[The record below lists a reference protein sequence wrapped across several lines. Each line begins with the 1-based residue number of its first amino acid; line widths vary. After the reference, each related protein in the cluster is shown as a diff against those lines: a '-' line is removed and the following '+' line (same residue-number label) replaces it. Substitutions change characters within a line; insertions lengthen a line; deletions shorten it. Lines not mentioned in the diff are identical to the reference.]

1 MATRRGRALL
11 LFGHFKLWKG
21 CLVRGK
27 VGAVLAF
34 LGGFLVVLGVLAQVY
49 APGQLMKTPLDV
61 DSTTRLSGTA
71 EISGASTPVKATSIT
86 HSDSEKS
93 DDDIVVF
100 QNSSCLVKDEG
111 DVGNC
116 VSADDP
122 QKRLL
127 SASVDDF
134 ATDRVTAEAVN
145 DPAYLPADAAPH
157 EGLVNKWPFEAE
169 KKTYPYWN
177 GTVGSAV
184 DAVYDRSETVG
195 GVETYVYRVE
205 SSDVP
210 IEIADGVSGLYA
222 DSTEIYIEPLTGSI
236 VHQVQHQ
243 ERTLDDGSPVLVLDL
258 AFTDEQ
264 VAANGEDAK
273 SNRDSLNLVTKTAPL
288 IGYAAGIPLLLAGIA
303 LMVLNRRKTEPSKHV
318 DLKKDKAPVSS

>member
-1 MATRRGRALL
+1 
-11 LFGHFKLWKG
+11 
-21 CLVRGK
+21 V
-27 VGAVLAF
+27 
-34 LGGFLVVLGVLAQVY
+34 GGFLVVLAVLAQVY
-49 APGQLMKTPLDV
+49 APGRLMKTPLDV

-71 EISGASTPVKATSIT
+71 EISGESTPVKATSIT
-86 HSDSEKS
+86 HSDTDKS
-93 DDDIVVF
+93 DDDIIVF

-111 DVGNC
+111 DVGDC

-127 SASVDDF
+127 SASVSDF
-134 ATDRVTAEAVN
+134 ATDRVTAMSVN
-145 DPAYLPADAAPH
+145 DPDYLPADAAPQ

-184 DAVYDRSETVG
+184 DAVYDRTETVG

-210 IEIADGVSGLYA
+210 IEIAAGVPGLYA
-222 DSTEIYIEPLTGSI
+222 DRTEIYIEPLTGAI

-243 ERTLDDGSPVLVLDL
+243 ERTLEDGSPVLVLDL
-258 AFTDEQ
+258 SFTDEQ
-264 VAANGEDAK
+264 VAANGEDTK
-273 SNRDSLNLVTKTAPL
+273 SKRDLLNLATKTVPL
-288 IGYAAGIPLLLAGIA
+288 VGYAAGIPLLIAGIA
-303 LMVLNRRKTEPSKHV
+303 LMALGRRRAERASGV
-318 DLKKDKAPVSS
+318 DLQKDKTPVSS